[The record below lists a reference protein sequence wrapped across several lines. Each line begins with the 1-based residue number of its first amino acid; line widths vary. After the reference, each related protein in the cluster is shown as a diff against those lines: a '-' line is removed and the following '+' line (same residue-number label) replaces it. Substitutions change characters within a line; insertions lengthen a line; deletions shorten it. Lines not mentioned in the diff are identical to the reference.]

1 MPVSAHTWRVTVPA
15 GTGKSST
22 GRPRVAAVMKSVH
35 AGSAARAP
43 VIPGPIVFFSSNPTQ
58 QRKSMTTVVEAEA
71 AFKAAQDKKNAADS
85 SLIDALSKEKELRG
99 QLGRL
104 LADSAPTTDVLAVR
118 QDRDQTRQDV
128 EDLEA
133 AIEHLTADVATA
145 RQAVYQAKVA
155 EARATMQEQG
165 DALSTAVEALEAAI
179 QNVVKFKR
187 TDRFWPS
194 VLLMPMRRA

>member
-1 MPVSAHTWRVTVPA
+1 
-15 GTGKSST
+15 
-22 GRPRVAAVMKSVH
+22 
-35 AGSAARAP
+35 
-43 VIPGPIVFFSSNPTQ
+43 
-58 QRKSMTTVVEAEA
+58 MTTVVEAEA

-187 TDRFWPS
+187 TAIDAGSKMRDAAITIQDTNPTRFSAETLVDNVLRDRILGRSFNPRGA
-194 VLLMPMRRA
+194 PTTR